1 MRKNRY
7 RRIHMSTESI
17 MRAIQFCKGL
27 ELMFLAWGALMAV
40 SGNILLAAILGLLA
54 VLSYLLVEEGYR
66 QL

>member
-1 MRKNRY
+1 MN
-7 RRIHMSTESI
+7 TESI

-40 SGNILLAAILGLLA
+40 SGNTLLAAILGLLA
-54 VLSYLLVEEGYR
+54 VISYLLVEEGYR